1 MNTATNTIN
10 SNESLTLVVS
20 DIGRSLEYYQG
31 KLGFEVLSRS
41 NECAQLRIAAG
52 HVLNIC
58 QQSATT
64 ATSGIGKRCLSLTQ
78 QGLQKLLQYPQ
89 LLIRPFL
96 AIRSHAGSKLPLQI
110 QDPDGNRLGLC
121 VEKPGIAGKAVTK
134 TSADNGFRAGLVRVF
149 SDLAA
154 FHGYRR

>member
-10 SNESLTLVVS
+10 SNEHLTLVVS
-20 DIGRSLEYYQG
+20 DIARSLDYYQG
-31 KLGFEVLSRS
+31 KLGFEVLSQS

-58 QQSATT
+58 QQSAVT
-64 ATSGIGKRCLSLTQ
+64 ASSGLRQRCLRLSQ
-78 QGLQKLLQYPQ
+78 QGLQELLQYPQ
-89 LLIRPFL
+89 LLVRPFL
-96 AIRSHAGSKLPLQI
+96 AIRSHAGTKLPLQL

-121 VEKPGIAGKAVTK
+121 LDKQQAAESARTK
-134 TSADNGFRAGLVRVF
+134 ISGGTGFRQGLVRVF